1 MNEFEVRKK
10 YATHDG
16 DSSTGFQ
23 FEKKIYRNRNWEK
36 KIKCSNLKFWNNYIY
51 VGNRKIY

>member
-10 YATHDG
+10 YATQDG

-36 KIKCSNLKFWNNYIY
+36 KIKCSNLKFWNNY